1 VSSIHS
7 SDSLSLPVTL
17 AYRRSTS
24 AVSGVHPEHGSYWKF
39 ANGIFLIYDT
49 NQNPEAITPP
59 SPELMAEMG
68 KFIGEA
74 TQAGVVV
81 TTGALQPTSTRLR
94 LSGGTFSVTDGPYI
108 EAKEL
113 LGGFAVIQVNSLE
126 EAIAWS
132 KRFRQ
137 IVGDGESEIVRL
149 FGPDDFGPA

>member
-1 VSSIHS
+1 M
-7 SDSLSLPVTL
+7 
-17 AYRRSTS
+17 
-24 AVSGVHPEHGSYWKF
+24 E
-39 ANGIFLIYDT
+39 
-49 NQNPEAITPP
+49 
-59 SPELMAEMG
+59 
-68 KFIGEA
+68 EA
-74 TQAGVVV
+74 TKAGVVV

-94 LSGGTFSVTDGPYI
+94 LSGGKFSVTDGPYI

-126 EAIAWS
+126 EAIEWS